1 MDETFKA
8 LGDPTRLRILKML
21 AERGEVCVC
30 VFVDELG
37 MGQSAVS
44 HHMAALKRSGLLN
57 ARREGQWIHYSLN
70 VRALEN
76 GPLAFL
82 SEIIAE
88 AKVHTDGAEAE
99 ACCK

>member
-1 MDETFKA
+1 MDEVFKA
-8 LGDPTRLRILKML
+8 LGDATRLKILKML

-30 VFVDELG
+30 VFVEELG

-44 HHMAALKRSGLLN
+44 HHMGTLKRSGLLK

-70 VRALEN
+70 LQALED

-82 SEIIAE
+82 SEIAAE
-88 AKVHTDGAEAE
+88 AKAHIDRTEAE
-99 ACCK
+99 TCCK